1 MMLITKSASLI
12 PLNQKHMH
20 NHCLGGNLIQLSIVY
35 NWQYII
41 LYILSKIMF
50 SPQSLVYV
58 LTSTHCVLLYIIIGS
73 KVILA
78 GGSKVP
84 DIVIFCSGVS
94 LIAKTVVYEKTTV
107 CFITL
112 SYCLYVLASNISKK
126 SRVVKIWE
134 TVMYTSCKMQLSPH
148 QISFFYL
155 LNSPCTLQSCFY
167 H

>member
-1 MMLITKSASLI
+1 MLITKSASLI

-41 LYILSKIMF
+41 IYILSKSVF
-50 SPQSLVYV
+50 SPQSSVYV
-58 LTSTHCVLLYIIIGS
+58 LTSTHCVLLCIIIGS
-73 KVILA
+73 KVRLA

-94 LIAKTVVYEKTTV
+94 LIAKTVVYEKNNRL
-107 CFITL
+107 L